1 MQYFIAIR
9 ELVPH
14 SIWTFATS
22 TGMLIIVVH
31 PSVSAAAISR
41 LVFRHL
47 RVGLNGCLVFLI
59 LRQINPDE
67 PNTIFDF

>member
-31 PSVSAAAISR
+31 RSASAAAISR
-41 LVFRHL
+41 LVFRH
-47 RVGLNGCLVFLI
+47 RPVGLLVSI
-59 LRQINPDE
+59 DE
-67 PNTIFDF
+67 ANTILTR